1 MSLIITIIVG
11 AIAGWLADL
20 AFKSFSLSLLYQ
32 ILLGIAGAL
41 VGNWLLEGELNTMLG
56 LPSIVSRIIEAF
68 IGASVILLG
77 VLIYRKYAKKA

>member
-11 AIAGWLADL
+11 AVAGWLADL

-41 VGNWLLEGELNTMLG
+41 VGNWILEGELNTILG
-56 LPSIVSRIIEAF
+56 LPGIVSRIIEAF
-68 IGASVILLG
+68 IGASVILLI
-77 VLIYRKYAKKA
+77 VMLYRRYTKKA

>member
-11 AIAGWLADL
+11 AAAGWLADL

-41 VGNWLLEGELNTMLG
+41 VGHWLLDGELHTMLG
-56 LPSIVSRIIEAF
+56 LPDILSRIAEAF
-68 IGASVILLG
+68 VGASVILLL
-77 VLIYRKYAKKA
+77 VMLYRRYSKKA

>member
-1 MSLIITIIVG
+1 MSLIVTILVG

-41 VGNWLLEGELNTMLG
+41 VGHWLLEGELNTMLG
-56 LPSIVSRIIEAF
+56 LPSILSRIIEAF
-68 IGASVILLG
+68 IGASVILLL
-77 VLIYRKYAKKA
+77 VLLYRRYSKK